1 MKVKANGITFNI
13 QIDGP
18 EDAPWLVFSNSLAT
32 DISMWDEQV
41 AALKNDFRILRYDQR
56 GHGGTEAPPMRY
68 TFDTLVDDV
77 VALYDELS
85 IPRAHFVGLSMGG
98 MTALGLAQRYTDRVD
113 RLVVCDCTG
122 ASTPAGAQQWE
133 ERIAIAGRQ
142 GMEPLVEP
150 TIGRWF
156 PPEFVAKNPPVLDE
170 VRAMIRRT
178 PVAGFI
184 GCAAALSNFD
194 FRPGLAGMWKPTLFV
209 CGTKDV
215 ALGGLKQMHA
225 AVTGSQLVE
234 LEGAGHLSNLEQP
247 AAFSRA
253 IGDFLR

>member
-1 MKVKANGITFNI
+1 MSRAGDRRPAGFHPRRVRDGGHCREDPRRALRDHRCRPFHAHDVARRAAVAAARLSSALREKMKVKANGIDFNI
-13 QIDGP
+13 RIDGE

-32 DISMWDEQV
+32 DLSMWDEQV
-41 AALKNDFRILRYDQR
+41 AALKKDFRILRYDQR
-56 GHGGTEAPPMRY
+56 GHGGTDAPPLRY

-98 MTALGLAQRYTDRVD
+98 MTALGVAQRYTDRVD

-133 ERIAIAGRQ
+133 ERIAIAAKQ

-156 PPEFVAKNPPVLDE
+156 PP
-170 VRAMIRRT
+170 
-178 PVAGFI
+178 
-184 GCAAALSNFD
+184 
-194 FRPGLAGMWKPTLFV
+194 
-209 CGTKDV
+209 
-215 ALGGLKQMHA
+215 
-225 AVTGSQLVE
+225 
-234 LEGAGHLSNLEQP
+234 
-247 AAFSRA
+247 
-253 IGDFLR
+253 